1 MHRPLRLDNPF
12 WQFSLKVYAAPGVA
26 QECLTLQDESG
37 VNVNMLLYCAWR
49 GMEADIVS
57 ASRIEHLNEIVEAWR
72 ADVVAPLRAARRSLK
87 GMASVDVAALE
98 ELKPKILD
106 AEIRAEQIEQ
116 ALLFAETDSNIQR
129 DGLDNAIDANLGL
142 YLDGYGQTIAAV
154 PAFRSAV
161 LAMKANSRR

>member
-49 GMEADIVS
+49 GMEADALS
-57 ASRIEHLNEIVEAWR
+57 ASRIEHLNKVVEAWR

-87 GMASVDVAALE
+87 AIASIDAAMLDE
-98 ELKPKILD
+98 FKPKLLD

-142 YLDGYGQTIAAV
+142 YLDGYGQTISAI

>member
-26 QECLTLQDESG
+26 QECLTLQDKSG

-49 GMEADIVS
+49 GTEADAFSV
-57 ASRIEHLNEIVEAWR
+57 ARIEHLNKAVEAWR

-142 YLDGYGQTIAAV
+142 YLDGYGQTISAI
-154 PAFRSAV
+154 PAFRLAV
-161 LAMKANSRR
+161 LAVDARR